1 MCVIV
6 LSLQLRD
13 TRLQEYDPRDLSR
26 REATATSGA
35 LARALEA
42 RGLRFSFQ
50 DGRVEA
56 LCASDADDAWVV
68 NIKRG
73 VLSAL
78 QNSMTTLDDDSTVL
92 EVSSCQHQHTQSY
105 LSSNE
110 YELSVYNN
118 HRWYTCGMMRTDIF
132 EQIHSKS
139 HVHVLELYGA
149 LFLLTV
155 RCIWPVRCSI

>member
-1 MCVIV
+1 MNACTHPWMCVIV

-13 TRLQEYDPRDLSR
+13 ARLEEYDPRDLSR
-26 REATATSGA
+26 REATATSAA

-92 EVSSCQHQHTQSY
+92 EVSACRSL
-105 LSSNE
+105 LSA
-110 YELSVYNN
+110 V
-118 HRWYTCGMMRTDIF
+118 TFI
-132 EQIHSKS
+132 K
-139 HVHVLELYGA
+139 
-149 LFLLTV
+149 
-155 RCIWPVRCSI
+155 

>member
-1 MCVIV
+1 M
-6 LSLQLRD
+6 QLRD
-13 TRLQEYDPRDLSR
+13 TRLEEYDPRDLSR
-26 REATATSGA
+26 REATATSAA

-92 EVSSCQHQHTQSY
+92 EVSFCQPTQPDY
-105 LSSNE
+105 L
-110 YELSVYNN
+110 
-118 HRWYTCGMMRTDIF
+118 F
-132 EQIHSKS
+132 FK
-139 HVHVLELYGA
+139 
-149 LFLLTV
+149 
-155 RCIWPVRCSI
+155 